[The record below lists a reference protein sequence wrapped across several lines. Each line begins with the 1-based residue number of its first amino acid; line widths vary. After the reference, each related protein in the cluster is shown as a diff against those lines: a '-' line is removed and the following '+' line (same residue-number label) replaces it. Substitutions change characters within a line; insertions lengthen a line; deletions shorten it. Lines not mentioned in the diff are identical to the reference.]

1 MFKRKNDSSES
12 KKLKKTDKQKQN
24 VLKLLGKQKKE
35 RAKRQ
40 RKEAPPASS
49 QKSLAYR
56 RMLEDGFCEVSEGL
70 YSKTFRFS
78 DINYQIIE
86 QNEQENVFGKYCEM
100 LNSCDSETSLQLN
113 IINRKKDKQEFQ
125 KEMSYELQ
133 GDDLDVYRQEMN
145 NMLLEKVS
153 KGNSSLIKEK
163 YLTFTQKGKDL
174 EQVKPSLYRL
184 QNELMGHFE
193 GIGCETKELDGLER
207 LEVANQTLRPEQN
220 LHFEYSDLL
229 LSRLTTHSAIAPTS
243 FDFKYKKHRFK
254 IADNFAQV
262 LYLRTYPT
270 ELSDKLISEITD
282 IPASLDISIH
292 IQPLEQRKALDLV
305 KRKLTFMEQQK
316 VDEQKR
322 ALKSGYDPDMIPM
335 ELRYSMVEAEDLLDQ
350 MQNDN
355 EKLFDFTF
363 LVFVQH
369 PEEEVLDE
377 LVEQIFSVGRRNN
390 CEFAK
395 LDYLQEEGLNS
406 ILMWGENY
414 VPIERTLT
422 TASAG
427 VFIPFTAQ
435 ELTQAGGKY
444 YGLNSITRNI
454 VSFDR
459 RQLKNGNGL
468 IFGAPGYGKSFASK
482 KEMVSVLLKDE
493 DAEVII
499 IDPEREYTPMADGL
513 NGEVIHISAGSEN
526 HINPME
532 INSNYADD
540 EDPITLKADFILS
553 LCDLLIGGTQRLSPT
568 QKSLI
573 DRACRLV
580 YQKYFNGQSE
590 MPTLKDFHNALKSQP
605 EQESKQIA
613 VDLEL
618 YIEGSLSVFS
628 HQTNVDTQARFVV
641 FDVKDLGKQLRTMG
655 MLIVLD
661 QIWNRITQNRNRGRR
676 TWLYIDEM
684 QLLVSN
690 DYAENYFFELWSRA
704 RKWGVIPTGITQNVA
719 TLLLSAN
726 VERMLSNSD
735 FILMLNQAKNDRQ
748 RLTELL
754 HLSPQQQRYITNADA
769 GAGLLFA
776 GNAIIPF
783 YDEFP
788 RDTSL
793 YRMMS
798 TKIEDIYKF
807 QKEDHQLVK

>member
-1 MFKRKNDSSES
+1 MSRRKNAS
-12 KKLKKTDKQKQN
+12 KELAKPKKTDKETAG
-24 VLKLLGKQKKE
+24 VLKMLVKQKKE

-40 RKEAPPASS
+40 RKEAPPTSS

-56 RMLEDGFCEVSEGL
+56 RMMEGGICEVSEGL

-78 DINYQIIE
+78 DINYQMIE
-86 QNEQENVFGKYCEM
+86 YEEQENIFNCYCEM

-113 IINRKKDKQEFQ
+113 VINRKKDKQAFQ
-125 KEMSYELQ
+125 RDMSYQLQ
-133 GDDLDVYRQEMN
+133 DDQLDSYRQEMN
-145 NMLLEKVS
+145 QMLLGKVS
-153 KGNSSLIKEK
+153 EGNSSLIKEK
-163 YLTFTQKGKDL
+163 YLTFTQKGNSL
-174 EQVKPSLYRL
+174 EQVKPSLHRL

-193 GIGCETKELDGLER
+193 GIGCETTALKGLDR
-207 LEVANQTLRPEQN
+207 LTVSNQTLRAGHH

-229 LSRLTTHSAIAPTS
+229 LSHLTTHSVIAPTS

-254 IADNFAQV
+254 LGDNFGQV
-262 LYLRTYPT
+262 LYLRTYPP
-270 ELSDKLISEITD
+270 ELSDELIAELTD
-282 IPASLDISIH
+282 IPASLEIALH
-292 IQPLEQRKALDLV
+292 IQPLEQRKALELV

-335 ELRYSMVEAEDLLDQ
+335 ELRYSMNEAENLLDQ

-363 LVFVQH
+363 LVFAQH
-369 PEEEVLDE
+369 EDEDE
-377 LVEQIFSVGRRNN
+377 LEGIVEQVFSVGRKNN

-406 ILMWGENY
+406 VLMWGGNY
-414 VPIERTLT
+414 VPIERTFT
-422 TASAG
+422 TAGTG
-427 VFIPFTAQ
+427 VFLPFTAQ
-435 ELTQAGGKY
+435 ELTEANGKY
-444 YGLNSITRNI
+444 YGLNSVTRNI

-459 RQLKNGNGL
+459 RSFKNSNGL
-468 IFGAPGYGKSFASK
+468 ILGASGYGKSFASK
-482 KEMVSVLLKDE
+482 KEMASVLLKDP
-493 DAEVII
+493 DAEIII
-499 IDPEREYTPMADGL
+499 IDPEREYTLMAEGL
-513 NGEVIHISAGSEN
+513 NGEVIHISAGSRN

-540 EDPITLKADFILS
+540 EDPVTLKADFVLS
-553 LCDLLIGGTQRLSPT
+553 MCDLLVGGKQGLSPA

-573 DRACRLV
+573 DRTCRFV
-580 YQKYFNGQSE
+580 YQRYFEEHSD
-590 MPTLKDFHNALKSQP
+590 MPTLKDFHNTLKEQP
-605 EQESKQIA
+605 ESEAKQLA

-661 QIWNRITQNRNRGRR
+661 QIWNRITENRSKGRR

-690 DYAENYFFELWSRA
+690 EYAENYFFELWSRA
-704 RKWGVIPTGITQNVA
+704 RKWGAIPTGITQNVA

-735 FILMLNQAKNDRQ
+735 FIMMLNQAKNDRQ

-754 HLSPQQQRYITNADA
+754 HLSSQQQRCITNAEA
-769 GAGLLFA
+769 GAGLIFA

-783 YDEFP
+783 FDEFP
-788 RDTSL
+788 KDTAL

-798 TKIEDIYKF
+798 TKIEDVYQY
-807 QKEDHQLVK
+807 QKEKKA

>member
-1 MFKRKNDSSES
+1 MFKRKNASKES
-12 KKLKKTDKQKQN
+12 MKTKKADKQTAS
-24 VLKLLGKQKKE
+24 VLKMLGKQKKE

-56 RMLEDGFCEVSEGL
+56 RMIEDGICEVSEGL

-78 DINYQIIE
+78 DINYQIV
-86 QNEQENVFGKYCEM
+86 EQEEQVNIFSRYCEM

-125 KEMSYELQ
+125 REMSYELQ
-133 GDDLDVYRQEMN
+133 EDQLDVYRQEMN
-145 NMLLEKVS
+145 QMLLEKVS
-153 KGNSSLIKEK
+153 EGNSSLIKEK

-193 GIGCETKELDGLER
+193 GMGCETKELKGLDR
-207 LEVANQTLRPEQN
+207 LTVANQTLRPEHK

-229 LSRLTTHSAIAPTS
+229 LSHLTTHSAIAPSS

-254 IADNFAQV
+254 IGDNFGQV

-270 ELSDKLISEITD
+270 ELSDKLIAELTD
-282 IPASLDISIH
+282 IPTNLEISLH
-292 IQPLEQRKALDLV
+292 IQPLEQRKALELV

-335 ELRYSMVEAEDLLDQ
+335 ELRYSMNEAEDLLDQ

-363 LVFVQH
+363 LVFAQH
-369 PEEEVLDE
+369 EDEDE
-377 LVEQIFSVGRRNN
+377 LEEIVEQIFSVGRKNN

-406 ILMWGENY
+406 VLMWGENY

-422 TASAG
+422 TASTG
-427 VFIPFTAQ
+427 IFIPFTAQ
-435 ELTQAGGKY
+435 ELTEANGKY
-444 YGLNSITRNI
+444 YGLNSVTRNI

-459 RQLKNGNGL
+459 RSLKNGNGL
-468 IFGAPGYGKSFASK
+468 ILGAPGYGKSFASK
-482 KEMVSVLLKDE
+482 KEMASVLLKDP
-493 DAEVII
+493 DAEIII
-499 IDPEREYTPMADGL
+499 IDPEREYTSMAEGL
-513 NGEVIHISAGSEN
+513 NGEVIHISAGSQN

-553 LCDLLIGGTQRLSPT
+553 LCDLLVGGKQGLSPT

-573 DRACRLV
+573 DRTCRFV
-580 YQKYFNGQSE
+580 YQRYFDGQEE
-590 MPTLKDFHNALKSQP
+590 MPTLKDFYRVLKEQP
-605 EQESKQIA
+605 EDEAQQLAIE
-613 VDLEL
+613 LEL

-628 HQTNVDTQARFVV
+628 HQTNVNTQARFVV

-661 QIWNRITQNRNRGRR
+661 QIWNRITENRSRGRR

-690 DYAENYFFELWSRA
+690 EYAENYFFELWSRA
-704 RKWGVIPTGITQNVA
+704 RKWGAIPTGITQNVA

-735 FILMLNQAKNDRQ
+735 FIMMLNQAKNDRQ

-769 GAGLLFA
+769 GAGLIFA

-783 YDEFP
+783 FDEFP
-788 RDTSL
+788 KDTAL

-798 TKIEDIYKF
+798 TKIEDVYQY
-807 QKEDHQLVK
+807 QKEDNE